1 MSTNTK
7 KYDEIDEAEEEAL
20 LKSDEEGA
28 PPGNQALADDEDD
41 VLMDED
47 TIGDTLPDGIENE
60 EVEDQDDD
68 DDDDSDLDDTTKY
81 LIEYN
86 NLLKEIA
93 ENQYAYD
100 KYVKLC
106 ELSHKT
112 DDLDN
117 IRNAY
122 NLFAS
127 VYPLSPELWLQFLRI
142 EISVALSE
150 EEIQK
155 VDELFN
161 KALHDYYS
169 IEVALEFAVFASKTN
184 RGTEIWD
191 EILGTYG
198 LHCLKGN
205 HFFKLYRQYVE
216 GLEKSM
222 DEKTQLNIQSYLRQL
237 KIPLLDMEDIYIE
250 FKVAYEQNK
259 ATPAYSSL
267 EWETI
272 EKEYFRAKGH
282 LQKILPHEQK
292 LLEVDDKQYREKA
305 DIYRSYIKE
314 SDKFLDENIL
324 QTLYERLV
332 ADCCLNADCWFEY
345 ISFLDYRDEYE
356 RPKELQDL
364 PVFRQNAVDVSNRA
378 LRNCSWNEK
387 LYIKRMQLLEKME
400 KSRQEIQEVLESS
413 LSVGFQTPEPAV
425 AIWLEYLT
433 YLRRL
438 TDYED
443 EEECEILRRNFNL
456 CWNTL
461 GQQWGV
467 LADCNCEILQFWGR
481 LEYGPLRDP
490 KKGKELW
497 TTVME
502 SADNATRSG
511 LWIEFSQLEMRRDLD
526 STRKLFRK
534 ALNSQDLDNPY
545 VIISAWQRFERCNGS
560 IRSMVSC
567 QKDCDE
573 FLKNYQRTIKDITK
587 KFEQKQQPKVDKKGK
602 DRKRK
607 ASDVSQEYI
616 QDKKAKIDTATEFDA
631 NTDISSFKER
641 KSSMGTFKE
650 HENQEID
657 LTKDHLRIFISNLD
671 YNLNEDEVKEQLTEL
686 RISSINLI
694 RSANG
699 RSRGFGYV
707 ELEDETEVDKAIKLD
722 RKLISGRPIYISS
735 VLRDKEK
742 RQKFKFSD
750 GLEPKKLFVKGL
762 PPDSKKEEVE
772 VMFGSFGKLHD
783 VRLVFHKSG
792 KFKGIAYVEFEEEK
806 SASTAL
812 MKMDQTELRDHIIS
826 VAISAPPP
834 KPFAAGKEPPL
845 SVKKILGM
853 STGRKPKITAAQLN
867 QKPRMSLI
875 PNAVRK
881 QLTPSSLS
889 TTTSSSTAANGSS
902 KTNDDFRKLLLLKK
916 SLS

>member
-1 MSTNTK
+1 MAANTK
-7 KYDEIDEAEEEAL
+7 KYEEIDEAEEEAL

-28 PPGNQALADDEDD
+28 VDDEVLPDDNEED

-47 TIGDTLPDGIENE
+47 TIDDTVDDIEK
-60 EVEDQDDD
+60 EDADNDDD
-68 DDDDSDLDDTTKY
+68 DEDDSDLDDSTKH
-81 LIEYN
+81 LVEYN
-86 NLLKEIA
+86 NVLKEIQ

-112 DDLDN
+112 DDLEN

-127 VYPLSPELWLQFLRI
+127 VYPLSPEIWMKYLKI
-142 EISVALSE
+142 EINVALSE
-150 EEIQK
+150 AEIAK
-155 VDELFN
+155 VDELFQ
-161 KALHDYYS
+161 KALKDYYS
-169 IEVALEFAVFASKTN
+169 LEIALEYATLAPKTQ
-184 RGTEIWD
+184 RAPEIWD

-216 GLEKSM
+216 SLEKGP
-222 DEKTQLNIQSYLRQL
+222 DEKLSLNIQSYLRQL
-237 KIPLLDMEDIYIE
+237 KLPLLDMEDIYIE

-259 ATPAYSSL
+259 PTSPAYSSL
-267 EWETI
+267 DWEAI
-272 EKEYFRAKGH
+272 ENDYFRAKRH

-292 LLEVDDKQYREKA
+292 LLEIDEKFYREKA
-305 DIYRSYIKE
+305 DIYRVYIKE

-345 ISFLDYRDEYE
+345 ISFLDYRDEFE

-364 PVFRQNAVDVSNRA
+364 AIFRQNAVDVSNRA

-387 LYIKRMQLLEKME
+387 LYIKRMQLLENMD

-413 LSVGFQTPEPAV
+413 LSVGFQTPEPVV
-425 AIWLEYLT
+425 AIWLEYLS
-433 YLRRL
+433 YLRRC
-438 TDYED
+438 TNYED
-443 EEECEILRRNFNL
+443 EEDCEILRRNFNL
-456 CWNTL
+456 CWNSL

-481 LEYGPLRDP
+481 LEYGPLQDP

-497 TTVME
+497 STVME
-502 SADNATRSG
+502 SSDNATKSG
-511 LWIEFSQLEMRRDLD
+511 LWIEFSQLELRRDLD
-526 STRKLFRK
+526 ATRKLFRK
-534 ALNSQDLDNPY
+534 ALNAQDLDNPY

-560 IRSMVSC
+560 IRTMAAC

-573 FLKNYQRTIKDITK
+573 FLKVYQQNLKDISIK
-587 KFEQKQQPKVDKKGK
+587 LEQKQKTDRKGK

-607 ASDVSQEYI
+607 TSDLSQETTN
-616 QDKKAKIDTATEFDA
+616 QEKKIKVEPEVGVQIP
-631 NTDISSFKER
+631 SKEG
-641 KSSMGTFKE
+641 KSTGGSFKE

-657 LTKDHLRIFISNLD
+657 LTKDHLRIFVSNLD
-671 YNLNEDEVKEQLTEL
+671 YNLNEDEVKEQLAEL

-694 RSANG
+694 RSVNG
-699 RSRGFGYV
+699 RSRGFGYI
-707 ELEDETEVDKAIKLD
+707 ELSDETEVEKALKLD
-722 RKLISGRPIYISS
+722 RKMINGRPIYISS

-762 PPDSKKEEVE
+762 PYDVKKEEVE
-772 VMFGSFGKLHD
+772 ELFSKFGKLHD

-792 KFKGIAYVEFEEEK
+792 KFKGIGYIEFEDEK

-812 MKMDQTELRDHIIS
+812 MKMDQYEMRSHILS

-834 KPFAAGKEPPL
+834 KATAGKEPL
-845 SVKKILGM
+845 NITKMLGIGSKKKTNTLQ
-853 STGRKPKITAAQLN
+853 AQLN

-875 PNAVRK
+875 PSAVRK
-881 QLTPSSLS
+881 QITSLPSS
-889 TTTSSSTAANGSS
+889 TTSGANGSS
-902 KTNDDFRKLLLLKK
+902 KTNDDFRQLLLSKK
-916 SLS
+916 PSS

>member
-1 MSTNTK
+1 MSANVK

-28 PPGNQALADDEDD
+28 AGNETLADDEDD

-47 TIGDTLPDGIENE
+47 TMGEPDAAAIDE
-60 EVEDQDDD
+60 EDD
-68 DDDDSDLDDTTKY
+68 DDDDSDDDVDDTIKHV
-81 LIEYN
+81 LEYN
-86 NLLKEIA
+86 NLLKEIK

-127 VYPLSPELWLQFLRI
+127 VYPLSPEIWLEYLKI
-142 EISVALSE
+142 EVGVALSE

-155 VDELFN
+155 VDELFQ
-161 KALHDYYS
+161 KALKDYYS
-169 IEVALEFAVFASKTN
+169 LEIASEYITIASKTN
-184 RGTEIWD
+184 RATEIWD

-205 HFFKLYRQYVE
+205 NFFKLYRQYVAS
-216 GLEKSM
+216 LEKSA
-222 DEKTQLNIQSYLRQL
+222 DEKTSLNIQSYLRQL
-237 KIPLLDMEDIYIE
+237 KLPLFDMEDIYIE

-259 ATPAYSSL
+259 AAPAYSGID
-267 EWETI
+267 WEAI
-272 EKEYFRAKGH
+272 ENEYFRAKRH

-292 LLEVDDKQYREKA
+292 LLDIDDKFYREKA
-305 DIYRSYIKE
+305 EIYRSYIKE

-413 LSVGFQTPEPAV
+413 LSVGFQTPEPVV

-438 TDYED
+438 TNYED
-443 EEECEILRRNFNL
+443 EEECEVLRRNFNL
-456 CWNTL
+456 CWNSL

-481 LEYGPLRDP
+481 LEYGPLQDP

-502 SADNATRSG
+502 SSDNATKSG
-511 LWIEFSQLEMRRDLD
+511 LWIEFSQLELRRDLD
-526 STRKLFRK
+526 ATRKLFRK
-534 ALNSQDLDNPY
+534 ALHSQDLDNPF

-560 IRSMVSC
+560 MRNMVSC
-567 QKDCDE
+567 QKDCDQ
-573 FLKNYQRTIKDITK
+573 FLEQYQKTIKDISFK
-587 KFEQKQQPKVDKKGK
+587 LEQKPKADKKGNK

-607 ASDVSQEYI
+607 ASDVSQETNV
-616 QDKKAKIDTATEFDA
+616 QDKKAKIVTDASATEFSPKDA
-631 NTDISSFKER
+631 R
-641 KSSMGTFKE
+641 KSSTTGAFKE

-657 LTKDHLRIFISNLD
+657 LTKDHLRIFVSNLNYD
-671 YNLNEDEVKEQLTEL
+671 SNEDEVKEQLPEL

-694 RSANG
+694 RSVNG
-699 RSRGFGYV
+699 RSRGFGYI
-707 ELEDETEVDKAIKLD
+707 ELEDETEVDKALKLD
-722 RKLISGRPIYISS
+722 RKMISGRPIYISS

-762 PPDSKKEEVE
+762 PPDVKKEEVE
-772 VMFGSFGKLHD
+772 QMFSEFGKLHD

-792 KFKGIAYVEFEEEK
+792 KFKGISYVEFDDEK
-806 SASTAL
+806 SATKAL
-812 MKMDQTELRDHIIS
+812 MKLDQYELRDHIIS

-834 KPFAAGKEPPL
+834 KATSGKEPLNIP
-845 SVKKILGM
+845 KMLGIAP
-853 STGRKPKITAAQLN
+853 GRKPKITGQQLS

-875 PNAVRK
+875 PNVVRK
-881 QLTPSSLS
+881 QINPSSSSATS
-889 TTTSSSTAANGSS
+889 TSEANGSSS

-916 SLS
+916 PTS